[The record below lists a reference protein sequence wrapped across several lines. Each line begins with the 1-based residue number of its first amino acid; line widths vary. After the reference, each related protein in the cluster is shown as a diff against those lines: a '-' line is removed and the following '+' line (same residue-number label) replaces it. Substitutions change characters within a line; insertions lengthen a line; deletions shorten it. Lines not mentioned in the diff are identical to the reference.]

1 MTPMKLTAGGVTALL
16 AISGAVTIGHSL
28 LTHPLSS
35 PWSSSSG
42 STRPVAD
49 DLTARNV
56 YNGAKNAV
64 AYIGASTAEG
74 QATGRASSSPA
85 TGSSS
90 RTTTSS
96 RAPGTSP
103 SRSARTA
110 SSAPR
115 RSSPTTRRTTS
126 RSSRSTRAVR
136 ASPKLSLGDSSKVD
150 VGDATYA
157 IGNPFGL
164 DHTFTTGVVSALHRD
179 LQAPN
184 GATITGG
191 IQTDAAINPGNSG
204 GPLLDSA
211 GKVIGVN
218 AQIATGSQTGEGAN
232 VGIGF
237 AIPSSTVK
245 QFLADAKAGK
255 DAPQQQQTQP
265 DPTQQQQQEDPQTDP
280 FGGGQADPQQVDPQ
294 QVDPSQIDPQQVDP
308 RRPETVPFG
317 ARAAA
322 PSAERDGPAARW
334 RSTCPGSI
342 SRDALLRDPPELRV
356 GLAAPAGRVCG
367 SPAAACAGPCVGAP
381 RRVPPRLERRGRC
394 CLTVSTGSRSRC
406 RRRRAGR
413 EPVQIAV
420 LTPITCPRSRGAGRR
435 SCRG

>member
-42 STRPVAD
+42 SARPVAD

-74 QATGRASSSPA
+74 QATGSGFVVSGDGLVVTNHHVIEGAQDVTVKIGTNGKQRPAQIVADDPSHDLALLKADTGGASL
-85 TGSSS
+85 
-90 RTTTSS
+90 
-96 RAPGTSP
+96 
-103 SRSARTA
+103 
-110 SSAPR
+110 
-115 RSSPTTRRTTS
+115 PT
-126 RSSRSTRAVR
+126 
-136 ASPKLSLGDSSKVD
+136 LSLGDSSKVD

-245 QFLADAKAGK
+245 
-255 DAPQQQQTQP
+255 
-265 DPTQQQQQEDPQTDP
+265 
-280 FGGGQADPQQVDPQ
+280 
-294 QVDPSQIDPQQVDP
+294 
-308 RRPETVPFG
+308 
-317 ARAAA
+317 
-322 PSAERDGPAARW
+322 
-334 RSTCPGSI
+334 
-342 SRDALLRDPPELRV
+342 
-356 GLAAPAGRVCG
+356 
-367 SPAAACAGPCVGAP
+367 
-381 RRVPPRLERRGRC
+381 
-394 CLTVSTGSRSRC
+394 
-406 RRRRAGR
+406 
-413 EPVQIAV
+413 
-420 LTPITCPRSRGAGRR
+420 
-435 SCRG
+435 

>member
-28 LTHPLSS
+28 VTHPLSS

-56 YNGAKNAV
+56 YNGAKNSV

-74 QATGRASSSPA
+74 QATGSGFVVSGDGLVVTNHHVIEGAQDVTVKIGTNGKQRPAQIVADDPSHDLALLKVDTGGASL
-85 TGSSS
+85 
-90 RTTTSS
+90 
-96 RAPGTSP
+96 
-103 SRSARTA
+103 
-110 SSAPR
+110 
-115 RSSPTTRRTTS
+115 PT
-126 RSSRSTRAVR
+126 
-136 ASPKLSLGDSSKVD
+136 LSLGDSSKVD

-245 QFLADAKAGK
+245 QFLSDAKAGK
-255 DAPQQQQTQP
+255 DAPAAADAARP
-265 DPTQQQQQEDPQTDP
+265 DAAAAGPDAAADRPVRRRPGGSAAGGPVAGRPAAGGPVAGRPVAGRPAAGGPVAGGPVAGGPAQVDPNGGQTDP
-280 FGGGQADPQQVDPQ
+280 FGDQQQAAPQQQADP
-294 QVDPSQIDPQQVDP
+294 
-308 RRPETVPFG
+308 FG
-317 ARAAA
+317 
-322 PSAERDGPAARW
+322 G
-334 RSTCPGSI
+334 I
-342 SRDALLRDPPELRV
+342 
-356 GLAAPAGRVCG
+356 AG
-367 SPAAACAGPCVGAP
+367 
-381 RRVPPRLERRGRC
+381 
-394 CLTVSTGSRSRC
+394 
-406 RRRRAGR
+406 
-413 EPVQIAV
+413 
-420 LTPITCPRSRGAGRR
+420 
-435 SCRG
+435 

>member
-74 QATGRASSSPA
+74 QATGSGFVVSGDGLVVTNHHVIEGAGDVTVKIGTNGKQRAAQVVADDPSHDLA
-85 TGSSS
+85 LLKVDTG
-90 RTTTSS
+90 
-96 RAPGTSP
+96 G
-103 SRSARTA
+103 A
-110 SSAPR
+110 SL
-115 RSSPTTRRTTS
+115 
-126 RSSRSTRAVR
+126 
-136 ASPKLSLGDSSKVD
+136 PKLSLGDSSEVD

-237 AIPSSTVK
+237 AIPSATVK
-245 QFLADAKAGK
+245 QFLSDAKAGK

-265 DPTQQQQQEDPQTDP
+265 DPTQQDQQTDP
-280 FGGGQADPQQVDPQ
+280 FGGGPVDPQQVDPQ
-294 QVDPSQIDPQQVDP
+294 QMDPQQVDPSQVDPQQVDPSQVDPQQVDPSQVDPSQIDPQQVDP
-308 RRPETVPFG
+308 NGGQTDPFG
-317 ARAAA
+317 GGQQTA
-322 PSAERDGPAARW
+322 PQQQ
-334 RSTCPGSI
+334 T
-342 SRDALLRDPPELRV
+342 DPFG
-356 GLAAPAGRVCG
+356 GLAG
-367 SPAAACAGPCVGAP
+367 
-381 RRVPPRLERRGRC
+381 
-394 CLTVSTGSRSRC
+394 
-406 RRRRAGR
+406 
-413 EPVQIAV
+413 
-420 LTPITCPRSRGAGRR
+420 
-435 SCRG
+435 

>member
-1 MTPMKLTAGGVTALL
+1 MKLTAGGVTALL

-42 STRPVAD
+42 STRAVAD

-74 QATGRASSSPA
+74 QATGSGFVVSGDGLVVTNHHVIEGASDVTVKIGTNGKQRAAQIVADDPSHDLA
-85 TGSSS
+85 LLKVDTG
-90 RTTTSS
+90 
-96 RAPGTSP
+96 G
-103 SRSARTA
+103 A
-110 SSAPR
+110 SLQ
-115 RSSPTTRRTTS
+115 
-126 RSSRSTRAVR
+126 
-136 ASPKLSLGDSSKVD
+136 KLSLGDSSKVD

-211 GKVIGVN
+211 GQVIGVN

-245 QFLADAKAGK
+245 QFLSDAKAGK
-255 DAPQQQQTQP
+255 DAPQSQQTQP
-265 DPTQQQQQEDPQTDP
+265 DPTQQQQDPTQQQQQQDPQTDP
-280 FGGGQADPQQVDPQ
+280 FGGGQVDPQQMDPSQVDPQQMDPSQVDPQQVDPS

-308 RRPETVPFG
+308 SGGQTDPFG
-317 ARAAA
+317 DQQQAA
-322 PSAERDGPAARW
+322 PQQQA
-334 RSTCPGSI
+334 
-342 SRDALLRDPPELRV
+342 DPF
-356 GLAAPAGRVCG
+356 GGIAG
-367 SPAAACAGPCVGAP
+367 
-381 RRVPPRLERRGRC
+381 
-394 CLTVSTGSRSRC
+394 
-406 RRRRAGR
+406 
-413 EPVQIAV
+413 
-420 LTPITCPRSRGAGRR
+420 
-435 SCRG
+435 

>member
-1 MTPMKLTAGGVTALL
+1 MKLAAGGVTALL

-28 LTHPLSS
+28 VTHPLSS
-35 PWSSSSG
+35 PWSSTSG

-56 YNGAKNAV
+56 YNGAKNSV
-64 AYIGASTAEG
+64 AYIGASTAQG
-74 QATGRASSSPA
+74 QATGSGFVVSGDGLVVTNHHVIEGAQDVTVKIGTNGKQRPAQIVGDDPSHDLALLKVDTGGASLQ
-85 TGSSS
+85 T
-90 RTTTSS
+90 
-96 RAPGTSP
+96 
-103 SRSARTA
+103 
-110 SSAPR
+110 
-115 RSSPTTRRTTS
+115 
-126 RSSRSTRAVR
+126 
-136 ASPKLSLGDSSKVD
+136 LSLGDSSKVD

-245 QFLADAKAGK
+245 QFLSDAKAGK
-255 DAPQQQQTQP
+255 DAPRQQQTQP
-265 DPTQQQQQEDPQTDP
+265 DPTQQQQDPQTDP
-280 FGGGQADPQQVDPQ
+280 FGGGQVDPSQVDPQQADPSQVDPQ
-294 QVDPSQIDPQQVDP
+294 QVDPSQVDPSQVDP
-308 RRPETVPFG
+308 SQVDPNGGQTDPFG
-317 ARAAA
+317 DQQQAA
-322 PSAERDGPAARW
+322 PQQQA
-334 RSTCPGSI
+334 
-342 SRDALLRDPPELRV
+342 DPFG
-356 GLAAPAGRVCG
+356 GLAG
-367 SPAAACAGPCVGAP
+367 
-381 RRVPPRLERRGRC
+381 
-394 CLTVSTGSRSRC
+394 
-406 RRRRAGR
+406 
-413 EPVQIAV
+413 
-420 LTPITCPRSRGAGRR
+420 
-435 SCRG
+435 